1 MQTQAEARA
10 PSALDMGEAAAKP
23 YNRDSTTKERVLSD
37 LVTEGVF
44 ANAQLLRRFGEKSLC
59 TPLAIT
65 ESVLSLREAVKEV
78 HRGDLRSAETVLV
91 SQALA
96 LNMMFGTLA
105 MRAEANI
112 GHNAEVTDRYMR
124 LALKCQAQSARTLE
138 TLATLKNPPTVFA
151 RQANIAQ
158 QQVVNNGTPHAPAV
172 ETRSP
177 PTGLCED
184 SDGERMD
191 FRAPSTPSH
200 VDSHLAAVGKVDRPA

>member
-124 LALKCQAQSARTLE
+124 L
-138 TLATLKNPPTVFA
+138 N
-151 RQANIAQ
+151 
-158 QQVVNNGTPHAPAV
+158 
-172 ETRSP
+172 
-177 PTGLCED
+177 
-184 SDGERMD
+184 
-191 FRAPSTPSH
+191 
-200 VDSHLAAVGKVDRPA
+200 RPGF